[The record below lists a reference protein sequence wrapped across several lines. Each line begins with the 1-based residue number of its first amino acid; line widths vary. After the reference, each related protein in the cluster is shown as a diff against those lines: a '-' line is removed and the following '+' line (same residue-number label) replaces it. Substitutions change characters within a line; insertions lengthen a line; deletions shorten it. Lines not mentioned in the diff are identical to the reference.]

1 MYPDCQ
7 MSPIRVRERSP
18 TSPWRHTIRFS
29 CVEDNFNRSPNSGA
43 HAEYAYYK
51 VISERVQASI
61 GEVLTF
67 VPHAS
72 DTTAAATTERIL
84 PVRCTRRPDIV
95 AGGGFVRPDHFDGS
109 IVELRE

>member
-1 MYPDCQ
+1 
-7 MSPIRVRERSP
+7 MSPIAFRERLS
-18 TSPWRHTIRFS
+18 TSLWGHTIRFS
-29 CVEDNFNRSPNSGA
+29 CVEDSFNRSPNSGA

-51 VISERVQASI
+51 SISERIQVSI

-84 PVRCTRRPDIV
+84 PERCIRRPDIY
-95 AGGGFVRPDHFDGS
+95 ASGGFVSPDHFDGS
-109 IVELRE
+109 IVDVELRG